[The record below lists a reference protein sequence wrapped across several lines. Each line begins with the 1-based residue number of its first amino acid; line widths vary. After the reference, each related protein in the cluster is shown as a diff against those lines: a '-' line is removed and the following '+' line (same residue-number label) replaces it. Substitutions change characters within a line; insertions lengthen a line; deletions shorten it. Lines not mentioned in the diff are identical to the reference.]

1 MSSSKAATNGRNNKT
16 SSKPLVTPPN
26 KPNDPKEAAPAKP
39 FSLPKDKN
47 LLTIDSKD
55 DFENII
61 KEAGERLIMFEFFAP
76 WCGPCRI
83 LTTKLVDMANLYRDK
98 LLIVKIDVDE
108 FEDLAIEHNV
118 TAMPTFLIMQN
129 KKLLQQFSSS
139 NAEHLQETV
148 EKYAGKPEQEE
159 DKGKKS
165 EGKEGEKK
173 DEKKK

>member
-1 MSSSKAATNGRNNKT
+1 MSSTKGTANSRNSKTT
-16 SSKPLVTPPN
+16 TKPLLTIN
-26 KPNDPKEAAPAKP
+26 KNNNEKDASTAVVASKP

-47 LLTIDSKD
+47 LLAIDSKD
-55 DFENII
+55 DFENIL
-61 KEAGERLIMFEFFAP
+61 KEAGDRLIMFEFFAT

-108 FEDLAIEHNV
+108 FEDLAMEHNV

-139 NAEHLQETV
+139 NADHLQETV
-148 EKYAGKPEQEE
+148 EKYAGKPEEE
-159 DKGKKS
+159 DGKKD
-165 EGKEGEKK
+165 G
-173 DEKKK
+173 